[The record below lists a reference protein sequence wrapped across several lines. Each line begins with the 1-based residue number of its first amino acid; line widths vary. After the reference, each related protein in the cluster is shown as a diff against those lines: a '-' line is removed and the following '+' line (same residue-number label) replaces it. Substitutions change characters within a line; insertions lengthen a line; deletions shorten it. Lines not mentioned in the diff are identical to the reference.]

1 MIDFRLYTRVKTL
14 EQELDNT
21 MKLVHNLR
29 QQQENMLDQIQKL
42 KNIAKQN
49 EERVDE

>member
-1 MIDFRLYTRVKTL
+1 MIDFRLYNRVKTL

-21 MKLVHNLR
+21 MKLVNNLR
-29 QQQENMLDQIQKL
+29 QKQENMLNQIQKL